1 MTDDRTVSPVNDAV
15 DVGSAGPGAGSVAA
29 TNQAPTPNQPFG
41 WTPAPGSSQPPG
53 WTPPSGTTPPP
64 GWTQQSGW
72 TQPPASDAYGYTQ
85 PGPRWGQQPFWPRPV
100 DPATAAREALNKRL
114 ETVSW
119 GLFIIMLGGFA
130 LVPSD
135 RLPEGSW
142 LVGIGIILLGLNAVR
157 LAVGI
162 RMSAVTTILG
172 VLALVG
178 GTGDMLGVDVPV
190 GGLLLVLVG
199 TAVIIRALDPRR
211 A

>member
-1 MTDDRTVSPVNDAV
+1 MVICEPIRAIPLRLRDEGPAGGRRGRLAV
-15 DVGSAGPGAGSVAA
+15 RGEALMPL
-29 TNQAPTPNQPFG
+29 PEF
-41 WTPAPGSSQPPG
+41 
-53 WTPPSGTTPPP
+53 
-64 GWTQQSGW
+64 
-72 TQPPASDAYGYTQ
+72 
-85 PGPRWGQQPFWPRPV
+85 
-100 DPATAAREALNKRL
+100 EALNKRL

-142 LVGIGIILLGLNAVR
+142 LIGIGIILLGLNAVR

-199 TAVIIRALDPRR
+199 TAIIIRALDPRR